1 MKKTRIFALIMA
13 ITLILSS
20 AQIFAF
26 AETATEAEEKEITVI
41 FDSEV
46 SPEIQERIIAHFNGE
61 ELPVAQA
68 RGITCTLFGHNLETG
83 ATTTIT
89 HKARTTAPRCL
100 QETVSYEICSRCDYA
115 EYTTL
120 SSVYIYCCS

>member
-13 ITLILSS
+13 IALILSS

-100 QETVSYEICSRCDYA
+100 QEKYNYEICSRCDYA
-115 EYTTL
+115 EYTL
-120 SSVYIYCCS
+120 ISSTYIYCCS